1 MSACSEK
8 PLPLR
13 VTTLRDDPNDETVVD
28 EAVAILG
35 HTWEPTH
42 SAVVVTEVVLTE
54 PDGEIGGLTFTAVN
68 PCIKGVLAIR
78 NPVSLAHEL
87 GHAYGLDHVCDPDD
101 CEMHFCF
108 GIRKCTDDDET
119 NLMHPF
125 AQGHGGTD
133 LTMDQQ
139 ETIDGRVR
147 RQSRCKRSRIR

>member
-87 GHAYGLDHVCDPDD
+87 GHAYGLDHVCEGED
-101 CEMHFCF
+101 CTAEHQ
-108 GIRKCTDDDET
+108 D
-119 NLMHPF
+119 NLMNGTL
-125 AQGHGGTD
+125 AGGTELTDAQLED
-133 LTMDQQ
+133 L
-139 ETIDGRVR
+139 ERGRR
-147 RQSRCKRSRIR
+147 RLTRCR